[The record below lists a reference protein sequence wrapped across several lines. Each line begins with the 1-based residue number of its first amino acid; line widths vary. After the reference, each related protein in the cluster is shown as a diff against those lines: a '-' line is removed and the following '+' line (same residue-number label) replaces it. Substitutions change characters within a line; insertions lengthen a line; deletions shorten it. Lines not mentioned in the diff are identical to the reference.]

1 MSKPKHHTPWAS
13 KDGIVKSIVEVSN
26 GKACG
31 CTCLVCGSALIAA
44 KNGKIRQPHFR
55 HKSVAECTTS
65 PETFLHY
72 AAKEILERNKR
83 MMLPPCRM
91 LVTSKSIS
99 FSDGKANYTAKNA
112 RENIN
117 IEFDSIVS
125 EKKFSDYIPDL
136 IAHFCGKILVIE
148 IVVTHDIDDDKM
160 RKIEASEAD
169 AAIRIYLGDL
179 DRATTAQ
186 ELEQII
192 LTPSWRTTWVMNKK
206 AVAEAARVKQP
217 QVIEFANKQKR
228 LAEERQMKY
237 QADYQEDDMPNPSP
251 SYERTVSPPKVD
263 DKITDA
269 DIIDHIAQYSPKIA
283 SDMQYLNNLQINRL
297 FWCYRYQ
304 IKPAPIWCL
313 DEYIVGI
320 DISEWRVAY

>member
-1 MSKPKHHTPWAS
+1 MSKPKYHTPWAS
-13 KDGIVKSIVEVSN
+13 QNGIVKNIAEVPN

-31 CTCLVCGSALIAA
+31 CTCLVCGSAVIAA

-72 AAKEILERNKR
+72 AAKEILERNKY
-83 MMLPPCRM
+83 MILPPCRM

-99 FSDGKANYTAKNA
+99 FSNDKYNYCPKNA
-112 RENIN
+112 RENLN
-117 IEFDSIVS
+117 IKFDSIVS

-136 IAHFCGKILVIE
+136 IAHFCGKILIIE

-179 DRATTAQ
+179 DRATTTE
-186 ELEQII
+186 ELERII

-217 QVIEFANKQKR
+217 DVIAFAENQKIIAEARRNKWK
-228 LAEERQMKY
+228 EE
-237 QADYQEDDMPNPSP
+237 DYVCVFVPSKP
-251 SYERTVSPPKVD
+251 
-263 DKITDA
+263 DKKA
-269 DIIDHIAQYSPKIA
+269 DIEMTNSDIMNHIKEHSPKIA
-283 SDMQYLNNLQINRL
+283 FEIRHLSLLQIDRL
-297 FWCYRYQ
+297 FWCYRHQ
-304 IKPAPIWCL
+304 RKPAPIWCL
-313 DEYIVGI
+313 DEYIVGV
-320 DISEWRVAY
+320 DISEWRAAY